1 MKKELLKPK
10 IDVVF
15 HALFRQE
22 NKHLTEA
29 LVREILGENVKVIRT
44 NIDRHIDISDPD
56 QKLGI
61 MDLRTELEGGIKC
74 NIEIQLV
81 EKTAQINRFLYYWA
95 SAYSEQMKRGGKYT
109 ELHKTISIII
119 LDHEIRELEGIEEL
133 GTKWQIR
140 DEKTGKRILT
150 NQLELVILE
159 IPKAKRIYREN
170 NQDKISQ
177 WLMFL
182 DDPNM
187 KEVSDIVEENKEIRE
202 ANDELDKMSGDEELK
217 RRAELR
223 EKYIRDSQA
232 ELEFAERKKAMDI
245 AKNLI
250 KKGLDIDFIEE
261 TTGLDKETIGK
272 LKKG

>member
-1 MKKELLKPK
+1 MQ
-10 IDVVF
+10 
-15 HALFRQE
+15 R
-22 NKHLTEA
+22 
-29 LVREILGENVKVIRT
+29 
-44 NIDRHIDISDPD
+44 
-56 QKLGI
+56 
-61 MDLRTELEGGIKC
+61 
-74 NIEIQLV
+74 
-81 EKTAQINRFLYYWA
+81 
-95 SAYSEQMKRGGKYT
+95 
-109 ELHKTISIII
+109 
-119 LDHEIRELEGIEEL
+119 
-133 GTKWQIR
+133 QIR

-187 KEVSDIVEENKEIRE
+187 KEVSDIVEENKEIIE

>member
-1 MKKELLKPK
+1 MGVKAKKYPYQK
-10 IDVVF
+10 I
-15 HALFRQE
+15 
-22 NKHLTEA
+22 
-29 LVREILGENVKVIRT
+29 
-44 NIDRHIDISDPD
+44 NI
-56 QKLGI
+56 
-61 MDLRTELEGGIKC
+61 
-74 NIEIQLV
+74 
-81 EKTAQINRFLYYWA
+81 YYWA

-202 ANDELDKMSGDEELK
+202 ANEELDKMSDDEELK

-261 TTGLDKETIGK
+261 TTGLDKETIGE